1 MTGKAGG
8 TATTSPSGPSP
19 SGQPAVT
26 ESPLGLHRVIEPP
39 GFLPQ
44 AAWRLEP
51 YRPGTA
57 IAAGE
62 VLVRVDRL
70 NLDAASHRQ
79 IRESHA
85 GDPDKI
91 RAAVLEIIT
100 TRGKMQNPVT
110 GSGGMLTGTVEQV
123 GPRSPLGLHPG
134 QRIAT
139 LISLTLT
146 PLTITDSLA
155 RWDTRSEQVPC
166 DGYAI
171 LFARSIAAPLPDDLP
186 IPLSLAVLDVCG
198 APALT
203 QRVVKAAQATASATD
218 EVREVGGER
227 AGGKVQ
233 PSGDA
238 GPVVLII
245 GAAGKSGSL
254 SAAAARQA
262 GAAKI
267 IGVVPTESEAAL
279 LRDPAGEDAGAEAV
293 ATGVRSRQT
302 SQPQRPE
309 SPLVDE
315 IVIADARDPVGLADK
330 VQAAGGPANVTVV
343 CVDVPG
349 CEGGAILSTAQG
361 GTVIFFSM
369 ATSFSSAALTA
380 EGLAADVTMLVGNG
394 YVPGHA
400 ELALGLVR
408 SVPGLRA
415 LFERRVGAEGAEGS
429 RP

>member
-1 MTGKAGG
+1 MTG
-8 TATTSPSGPSP
+8 
-19 SGQPAVT
+19 
-26 ESPLGLHRVIEPP
+26 SPLGLHRVIEPP
-39 GFLPQ
+39 GVLPQ

-51 YRPGTA
+51 YRPGTT
-57 IAAGE
+57 IAADE

-70 NLDAASHRQ
+70 NLDAASYRQ
-79 IRESHA
+79 IRETYA
-85 GDPDKI
+85 GDPGKI

-110 GSGGMLTGTVEQV
+110 GSGGMLTGTVERA
-123 GPRSPLGLHPG
+123 GSRSPLGLHPG

-146 PLTITDSLA
+146 PLTIADSLA

-171 LFARSIAAPLPDDLP
+171 LFARSIAAVLPADLP
-186 IPLSLAVLDVCG
+186 VPLSLAVLDVCG

-203 QRVVKAAQATASATD
+203 QRVIKQARTSARSD
-218 EVREVGGER
+218 L
-227 AGGKVQ
+227 
-233 PSGDA
+233 
-238 GPVVLII
+238 VVVII

-254 SAAAARQA
+254 SAAAAREA
-262 GAAKI
+262 GATKI
-267 IGVVPTESEAAL
+267 IGVVPAESEAAL
-279 LRDPAGEDAGAEAV
+279 LREALL
-293 ATGVRSRQT
+293 A
-302 SQPQRPE
+302 
-309 SPLVDE
+309 DE
-315 IVIADARDPVGLADK
+315 IVIADARDPVGLSDK
-330 VQAAGGPANVTVV
+330 VQAAGGPADVTVV

-408 SVPGLRA
+408 STPGLRA